1 MLLVRHPIH
10 HAERYL
16 RADLLRCWIFTAEE
30 LLYELAEYLSRRH
43 PDVYTVTRHPVSARE
58 DENGWYGE
66 GRIKTITIVPFQ
78 ETHNLEL
85 EEPLKAA
92 RSL

>member
-1 MLLVRHPIH
+1 MCNKAGMLRCPC
-10 HAERYL
+10 A
-16 RADLLRCWIFTAEE
+16 RADCVAAAREFM
-30 LLYELAEYLSRRH
+30 YELAEYLSRRH
-43 PDVYTVTRHPVSARE
+43 PDVYSVTRHLVSRHE